1 MEKYRRKANQQP
13 TGLMMSSYNHDYR
26 NFYKFWMLLKNRFL
40 RAMEEALGKTQA
52 HIDRVG
58 QANEEIVETPYLLG
72 SISESSSSS
81 SSENIGVAFP
91 ADLLKELGPAKPEK
105 PPKKKKEKKKKKKK

>member
-1 MEKYRRKANQQP
+1 MEKYRINAKQGP

-26 NFYKFWMLLKNRFL
+26 NFYKFWMLLKTRFL

-58 QANEEIVETPYLLG
+58 QANEEIEDTPYLL
-72 SISESSSSS
+72 
-81 SSENIGVAFP
+81 ENIEVAFP

-105 PPKKKKEKKKKKKK
+105 PPKKKKEKKKKKKKKVLC